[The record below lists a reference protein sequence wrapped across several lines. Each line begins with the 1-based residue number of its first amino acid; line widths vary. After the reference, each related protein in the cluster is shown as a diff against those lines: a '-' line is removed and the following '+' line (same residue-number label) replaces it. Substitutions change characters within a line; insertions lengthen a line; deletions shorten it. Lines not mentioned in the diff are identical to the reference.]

1 MLNVIN
7 LTGDYPGLTCE
18 AFKQH
23 LLHYIN
29 EVFEIFVAMLILA
42 SLTPK
47 KDIDLLTISKLSLVM
62 GLITFLI
69 EIYNPHLKSNLKSG
83 IIGSVG
89 NSVIKVI

>member
-1 MLNVIN
+1 MINVLN

-29 EVFEIFVAMLILA
+29 EVFEIFVAMVILV
-42 SLTPK
+42 SMTPK
-47 KDIDLLTISKLSLVM
+47 KDIDLLNISKM
-62 GLITFLI
+62 AMIIGLITFLI